1 MSNSFIKK
9 IDKKYNFKIE
19 YKLIHNK
26 ELLKSRLSEIP
37 KSSGCYLFKDI
48 DNNLLYIGKSKKLRS
63 RVSSYFNNFADLTPR
78 LSLMVRQ
85 ITEIEIIITDSEYE
99 ALNLESN
106 LIKTNKP
113 YFNILLKDDK
123 KYPYLCIT
131 WSEKY
136 PRIFIT
142 RRRRNRNNLDRYYGP
157 YVDVGLLRRT
167 LFTIK
172 KIFPLR
178 QRPRPVYKDRTCL
191 NYSIGRCPGVCQEI
205 ISSDDYKKIMK
216 QVSMI
221 FQGRND
227 DLELFLQKKMS
238 QFSDDL
244 DYENAAKIR
253 DQITGLRLLTE
264 SQKISIPD
272 SSINRDIFGIVS
284 EKNVASIQIFQMRSG
299 KLIGRIGYSQKL
311 NNEDENLILQRVLEE
326 HYMNVEGVEIPSEI
340 LMQYNL
346 PKQKTLEDWLTQ
358 LRKNKVKIII
368 PKRNKKHE
376 TVEMVLKNAKLELDR
391 ILNGIQDNESAVEDL
406 TQILELSEQP
416 KRIEGYDIS
425 HIQGSDPVASQV
437 VFIDGIPSKQH
448 YRKYKIKDPNVFIGH
463 SDDFAS
469 IYEVI
474 YRRFRKWSRFKESGG
489 DFSILNDK
497 SNSKLDNELLSDWP
511 DLIMIDGGKGQLNAA
526 IKALKELNLEEEV
539 AICSLAKKNEEIFIP
554 GFTKSLDTDE
564 NQKGVLLL
572 RRLRDEA
579 HRFALSFHRDKRS
592 KRMNR
597 SQLSQISGLGPS
609 RIRELLEH
617 FKSIDAI
624 RIASKEELSKVKGLG
639 KNSVNDIYAVS
650 YTHLTLPT
658 SDLV

>member
-1 MSNSFIKK
+1 MSNSSIEK
-9 IDKKYNFKIE
+9 IYNKYNFKIE
-19 YKLIHNK
+19 YKLINNK
-26 ELLKSRLSEIP
+26 ELLKSRLSQIP

-63 RVSSYFNNFADLTPR
+63 RVSSYFNNYSDLTPR

-85 ITEIEIIITDSEYE
+85 ITEIEIIVTDSEYE

-191 NYSIGRCPGVCQEI
+191 NYSIGRCPGVCQEV
-205 ISSDDYKKIMK
+205 ISSDDYQKIMK

-227 DLELFLQKKMS
+227 DLEIFLQKKMLQYS
-238 QFSDDL
+238 NDL

-253 DQITGLRLLTE
+253 DQISGLKLLTE

-311 NNEDENLILQRVLEE
+311 NNEDENLILQKILEE
-326 HYMNVEGVEIPSEI
+326 HYMNVEAVEIPSEI
-340 LMQYNL
+340 LIQYNL
-346 PKQKTLEDWLTQ
+346 PKQPTIEDWLTE
-358 LRKNKVKIII
+358 LRKKKVKILI

-376 TVEMVLKNAKLELDR
+376 TVEMVLKNAKLELER
-391 ILNGIQDNESAVEDL
+391 ILNGIKDNESSIEDL
-406 TQILELSEQP
+406 AQILELSEQP

-448 YRKYKIKDPNVFIGH
+448 YRKYKIKDPNVFVGH

-469 IYEVI
+469 MYEVI
-474 YRRFRKWSRFKESGG
+474 HRRFKKWSRFKKSGG

-497 SNSKLDNELLSDWP
+497 TNSKLDNELLSDWP

-539 AICSLAKKNEEIFIP
+539 TICSLAKKNEEIFIP
-554 GFTKSLDTDE
+554 GFTKSLDTDK

-572 RRLRDEA
+572 RRVRDEA

-624 RIASKEELSKVKGLG
+624 KIASKEDLSKVKGLG
-639 KNSVNDIYAVS
+639 KNSVNDIYE
-650 YTHLTLPT
+650 YFNEL
-658 SDLV
+658 

>member
-1 MSNSFIKK
+1 MSNSSIKK
-9 IDKKYNFKIE
+9 IDNKYNFKIE
-19 YKLIHNK
+19 YKLINNK
-26 ELLKSRLSEIP
+26 ELLTSRLSEIP

-63 RVSSYFNNFADLTPR
+63 RVSSYFNNYSDLTPR

-85 ITEIEIIITDSEYE
+85 ITEIEIIVTDSEYE

-142 RRRRNRNNLDRYYGP
+142 RRRRNRNNIDRYYGP

-191 NYSIGRCPGVCQEI
+191 NYSIGRCPGVCQEV

-227 DLELFLQKKMS
+227 DLEIFLQKKML
-238 QFSDDL
+238 QFSNDL
-244 DYENAAKIR
+244 DFENAAKIR
-253 DQITGLRLLTE
+253 DQISGLKLLTE

-311 NNEDENLILQRVLEE
+311 NNEDENLILQKILEE
-326 HYMNVEGVEIPSEI
+326 HYMNVEPVEIPSEI
-340 LMQYNL
+340 LIQYNL
-346 PKQKTLEDWLTQ
+346 PKQATIEDWLTE
-358 LRKNKVKIII
+358 LRKKKVKIFI

-391 ILNGIQDNESAVEDL
+391 ILNGIQDNESSIEDL
-406 TQILELSEQP
+406 AQILELSEQP

-437 VFIDGIPSKQH
+437 VFIDGIPSKQD
-448 YRKYKIKDPNVFIGH
+448 YRKYKIKDPNVFVGH

-474 YRRFRKWSRFKESGG
+474 HRRFKKWSRFKKSGG
-489 DFSILNDK
+489 DFSIINDK
-497 SNSKLDNELLSDWP
+497 TNSKLDNELLSDWP

-539 AICSLAKKNEEIFIP
+539 TICSLAKKNEEIFIP

-572 RRLRDEA
+572 RRVRDEA

-624 RIASKEELSKVKGLG
+624 RIASKEDLSKVKGLG
-639 KNSVNDIYAVS
+639 KNSVNDIYE
-650 YTHLTLPT
+650 YFNEL
-658 SDLV
+658 

>member
-1 MSNSFIKK
+1 MSNSSIEK
-9 IDKKYNFKIE
+9 INNKYNFKIE
-19 YKLIHNK
+19 YKLINNK

-63 RVSSYFNNFADLTPR
+63 RVSSYFNNYSDLTPR

-85 ITEIEIIITDSEYE
+85 ITEIEIIVTDSEYE

-191 NYSIGRCPGVCQEI
+191 NYSIGRCPGVCQEV

-227 DLELFLQKKMS
+227 DLEIFLQKKML
-238 QFSDDL
+238 QFSNDL

-253 DQITGLRLLTE
+253 DQISGLKLLTE

-311 NNEDENLILQRVLEE
+311 NNEDENLILQKILEE
-326 HYMNVEGVEIPSEI
+326 HYMNVEPVEIPSEI
-340 LMQYNL
+340 LIQYNL
-346 PKQKTLEDWLTQ
+346 PKQATIEDWLTE
-358 LRKNKVKIII
+358 LRKKKVKILI

-391 ILNGIQDNESAVEDL
+391 ILNGIQDNESSIEDL
-406 TQILELSEQP
+406 AQILELSEQP

-437 VFIDGIPSKQH
+437 VFIDGLPSKQH

-474 YRRFRKWSRFKESGG
+474 QRRFKKWSRFKESGG

-497 SNSKLDNELLSDWP
+497 TNSKLENELLSDWP

-539 AICSLAKKNEEIFIP
+539 TICSLAKKNEEIFIP

-572 RRLRDEA
+572 RRVRDEA

-624 RIASKEELSKVKGLG
+624 RIASKEDLSKVKGLG
-639 KNSVNDIYAVS
+639 KNSVNDIYE
-650 YTHLTLPT
+650 YFNEL
-658 SDLV
+658 

>member
-1 MSNSFIKK
+1 MSNSSIEK
-9 IDKKYNFKIE
+9 INNKYNFKIE
-19 YKLIHNK
+19 YKLINNK

-63 RVSSYFNNFADLTPR
+63 RVSSYFNNYSDLTPR

-85 ITEIEIIITDSEYE
+85 ITEIEIIVTDSEYE

-191 NYSIGRCPGVCQEI
+191 NYSIGRCPGVCQEV

-227 DLELFLQKKMS
+227 DLEIFLQKKML
-238 QFSDDL
+238 QFSNDL

-253 DQITGLRLLTE
+253 DQISGLKLLTE

-311 NNEDENLILQRVLEE
+311 NNEDENLILQKILEE
-326 HYMNVEGVEIPSEI
+326 HYMNVEPVEIPSEI
-340 LMQYNL
+340 LIQYNL
-346 PKQKTLEDWLTQ
+346 PKQATIEDWLTE
-358 LRKNKVKIII
+358 LRKKKVKILI

-391 ILNGIQDNESAVEDL
+391 ILNGIQDNESSIEDL
-406 TQILELSEQP
+406 AQILELSEQP

-437 VFIDGIPSKQH
+437 VFIDGIPSKQD
-448 YRKYKIKDPNVFIGH
+448 YRKYKIKDPKVFVGH

-474 YRRFRKWSRFKESGG
+474 HRRFKKWSRFKKSGG

-497 SNSKLDNELLSDWP
+497 TNSKLDNELLSDWP

-539 AICSLAKKNEEIFIP
+539 TICSLAKKNEEIFIP

-572 RRLRDEA
+572 RRVRDEA

-624 RIASKEELSKVKGLG
+624 RIASKEDLSKVKGLG
-639 KNSVNDIYAVS
+639 KNSVNDIYE
-650 YTHLTLPT
+650 YFNEL
-658 SDLV
+658 

>member
-1 MSNSFIKK
+1 MSNSSIEK
-9 IDKKYNFKIE
+9 INNKYNFKIE
-19 YKLIHNK
+19 YKLINNK

-63 RVSSYFNNFADLTPR
+63 RVSSYFNNYSDLTPR

-85 ITEIEIIITDSEYE
+85 ITEIEIIVTDSEYE

-191 NYSIGRCPGVCQEI
+191 NYSIGRCPGVCQEV

-227 DLELFLQKKMS
+227 DLEIFLQKKMLQLS
-238 QFSDDL
+238 NDL

-253 DQITGLRLLTE
+253 DQISGLKLLTE

-311 NNEDENLILQRVLEE
+311 NNEDENLILQKILEE
-326 HYMNVEGVEIPSEI
+326 HYMNVEPVEIPSEI
-340 LMQYNL
+340 LIQYNL
-346 PKQKTLEDWLTQ
+346 PKQATIEDWLTE
-358 LRKNKVKIII
+358 LRKKKVKILI

-391 ILNGIQDNESAVEDL
+391 ILNGIQDNESSIEDL
-406 TQILELSEQP
+406 AQILELSEQP

-437 VFIDGIPSKQH
+437 VFIDGIPSKQD
-448 YRKYKIKDPNVFIGH
+448 YRKYKIKDPNVFVGH

-474 YRRFRKWSRFKESGG
+474 HRRFKKWSRFKKSGG

-497 SNSKLDNELLSDWP
+497 TNSKLDNELLSDWP

-539 AICSLAKKNEEIFIP
+539 TICSLAKKNEEIFIP

-572 RRLRDEA
+572 RRVRDEA

-624 RIASKEELSKVKGLG
+624 RIASKEDLSKVKGLG
-639 KNSVNDIYAVS
+639 KNSVNDIYK
-650 YTHLTLPT
+650 YFNEL
-658 SDLV
+658 

>member
-1 MSNSFIKK
+1 MSNSSIEK
-9 IDKKYNFKIE
+9 IDNKYNFKIE
-19 YKLIHNK
+19 YKLINNK

-37 KSSGCYLFKDI
+37 NSSGCYLFKDI
-48 DNNLLYIGKSKKLRS
+48 DSNLLYIGKSKKLRS
-63 RVSSYFNNFADLTPR
+63 RVSSYFNNYSDLTPR

-85 ITEIEIIITDSEYE
+85 ITEIEIIVTDSEYE

-191 NYSIGRCPGVCQEI
+191 NYSIGRCPGVCQEV

-227 DLELFLQKKMS
+227 DLEIFLQKKML
-238 QFSDDL
+238 QFSNDL

-253 DQITGLRLLTE
+253 DQISGLKLLTE

-272 SSINRDIFGIVS
+272 SSVNRDIFGIVS

-311 NNEDENLILQRVLEE
+311 NNEDENLILQKILEE
-326 HYMNVEGVEIPSEI
+326 HYMNVEAVEIPSEI
-340 LMQYNL
+340 LIQYNL
-346 PKQKTLEDWLTQ
+346 PKQATIEDWLTD
-358 LRKNKVKIII
+358 LRKKKVKILI

-391 ILNGIQDNESAVEDL
+391 IINGIQDNESSIEDL
-406 TQILELSEQP
+406 AQILELSEQP

-448 YRKYKIKDPNVFIGH
+448 YRKYKIKDPNVVLGH

-474 YRRFRKWSRFKESGG
+474 HRRFKKWSRFKENGG
-489 DFSILNDK
+489 DFSIVNDK
-497 SNSKLDNELLSDWP
+497 TNSKLDNELLSDWP

-539 AICSLAKKNEEIFIP
+539 TICSLAKKHEEIFIP

-572 RRLRDEA
+572 RRVRDEA

-624 RIASKEELSKVKGLG
+624 RIASKEDLSKVKGLG
-639 KNSVNDIYAVS
+639 KNSVNDIYE
-650 YTHLTLPT
+650 YFNEL
-658 SDLV
+658 

>member
-1 MSNSFIKK
+1 MSNSSIEK
-9 IDKKYNFKIE
+9 INNKYNFKIE
-19 YKLIHNK
+19 YKLINNK

-63 RVSSYFNNFADLTPR
+63 RVSSYFNNYSDLTPR

-85 ITEIEIIITDSEYE
+85 ITEIEIIVTDSEYE

-191 NYSIGRCPGVCQEI
+191 NYSIGRCPGVCQEV

-227 DLELFLQKKMS
+227 DLEIFLQKKML
-238 QFSDDL
+238 QFSNDL

-253 DQITGLRLLTE
+253 DQISGLKLLTE

-311 NNEDENLILQRVLEE
+311 NNEDENLILQKILEE
-326 HYMNVEGVEIPSEI
+326 HYMNVEPVEIPSEI
-340 LMQYNL
+340 LIQYNL
-346 PKQKTLEDWLTQ
+346 PKQATIEDWLTE
-358 LRKNKVKIII
+358 LRKKKVKILI

-391 ILNGIQDNESAVEDL
+391 ILNGIQDNESSIEDL
-406 TQILELSEQP
+406 AQILELSEQP

-448 YRKYKIKDPNVFIGH
+448 YRKYKIKDPNVFVGH

-474 YRRFRKWSRFKESGG
+474 HRRFKKWSRFKKSGG

-497 SNSKLDNELLSDWP
+497 TNSKLDNELLSDWP

-539 AICSLAKKNEEIFIP
+539 TICSLAKKNEEIFIP

-572 RRLRDEA
+572 RRVRDEA

-609 RIRELLEH
+609 RIRELLKH

-624 RIASKEELSKVKGLG
+624 RIASKEDLSKVKGLG
-639 KNSVNDIYAVS
+639 KNSVNDIYE
-650 YTHLTLPT
+650 YFNEL
-658 SDLV
+658 

>member
-1 MSNSFIKK
+1 MSNSSIEK
-9 IDKKYNFKIE
+9 INNKYNFKIE
-19 YKLIHNK
+19 YKLINNK

-63 RVSSYFNNFADLTPR
+63 RVSSYFNNYSDLTPR

-85 ITEIEIIITDSEYE
+85 ITEIEIIVTDSEYE

-191 NYSIGRCPGVCQEI
+191 NYSIGRCPGVCQEV

-227 DLELFLQKKMS
+227 DLEIFLQKKML
-238 QFSDDL
+238 QFSNDL

-253 DQITGLRLLTE
+253 DQISGLKLLTE

-311 NNEDENLILQRVLEE
+311 NNEDENLILQKILEE
-326 HYMNVEGVEIPSEI
+326 HYMNVEPVEIPSEI
-340 LMQYNL
+340 LIQYNL
-346 PKQKTLEDWLTQ
+346 PKQATIEDWLTE
-358 LRKNKVKIII
+358 LRKKKVKILI

-391 ILNGIQDNESAVEDL
+391 ILNGIQDNESSIEDL
-406 TQILELSEQP
+406 AQILELSEQP

-448 YRKYKIKDPNVFIGH
+448 YRKYKIKDPNVFVGH

-474 YRRFRKWSRFKESGG
+474 HRRFKKWSRFKKSGG

-497 SNSKLDNELLSDWP
+497 TNSKLDNELLSDWP

-539 AICSLAKKNEEIFIP
+539 TICSLAKKNEEIFIP

-572 RRLRDEA
+572 RRVRDEA

-592 KRMNR
+592 MRMNR

-624 RIASKEELSKVKGLG
+624 RIASKEDLSKVKGLG
-639 KNSVNDIYAVS
+639 KNSVNDIYE
-650 YTHLTLPT
+650 YFNEL
-658 SDLV
+658 

>member
-1 MSNSFIKK
+1 MSNSSIEK
-9 IDKKYNFKIE
+9 IDNKYNFKIE
-19 YKLIHNK
+19 YKLINNK

-63 RVSSYFNNFADLTPR
+63 RVSSYFNNYSDLTPR

-85 ITEIEIIITDSEYE
+85 ITEIEIIVTDSEYE

-191 NYSIGRCPGVCQEI
+191 NYSIGRCPGVCQEV

-227 DLELFLQKKMS
+227 DLEIFLQKKML
-238 QFSDDL
+238 QFSNDL

-253 DQITGLRLLTE
+253 DQISGLKLLTE

-311 NNEDENLILQRVLEE
+311 NNEDENLILQKILEE
-326 HYMNVEGVEIPSEI
+326 HYMNVEPVEIPSEI
-340 LMQYNL
+340 LIQYNL
-346 PKQKTLEDWLTQ
+346 PKQATIEDWLTE
-358 LRKNKVKIII
+358 LRKKKVKILI

-391 ILNGIQDNESAVEDL
+391 ILNGIQDNESSIEDL
-406 TQILELSEQP
+406 AQILELSEQP

-437 VFIDGIPSKQH
+437 VFIDGVPSKQH

-474 YRRFRKWSRFKESGG
+474 HRRFKKWSRFKKSGG

-497 SNSKLDNELLSDWP
+497 TNSKLDNELLSDWP

-539 AICSLAKKNEEIFIP
+539 TICSLAKKNEEIFIP

-572 RRLRDEA
+572 RRVRDEA

-624 RIASKEELSKVKGLG
+624 RIASKEDLSKVKGLG
-639 KNSVNDIYAVS
+639 KNSVNDIYE
-650 YTHLTLPT
+650 YFNEL
-658 SDLV
+658 

>member
-1 MSNSFIKK
+1 MNNSSIEK
-9 IDKKYNFKIE
+9 INNKYNFKIE
-19 YKLIHNK
+19 YKLINNK

-63 RVSSYFNNFADLTPR
+63 RVSSYFNNYSDLTPR

-85 ITEIEIIITDSEYE
+85 ITEIEIIVTDSEYE

-191 NYSIGRCPGVCQEI
+191 NYSIGRCPGVCQGV

-227 DLELFLQKKMS
+227 DLEIFLQKKML
-238 QFSDDL
+238 QFSNDL

-253 DQITGLRLLTE
+253 DQISGLKLLTE

-311 NNEDENLILQRVLEE
+311 NNEDENHILQKILEE
-326 HYMNVEGVEIPSEI
+326 HYMNVEPVEIPSEI
-340 LMQYNL
+340 LIQYNL
-346 PKQKTLEDWLTQ
+346 PKQATIEDWLTD
-358 LRKNKVKIII
+358 LRKKKVKILI

-391 ILNGIQDNESAVEDL
+391 ILNGIQDNESSIEDL
-406 TQILELSEQP
+406 AQILELSEQP

-437 VFIDGIPSKQH
+437 VFIDGIPSKQD
-448 YRKYKIKDPNVFIGH
+448 YRKYKIRDPNVFAGH

-474 YRRFRKWSRFKESGG
+474 HRRFKKWSRFKKSVG

-497 SNSKLDNELLSDWP
+497 TNSKLDNELLSDWP

-539 AICSLAKKNEEIFIP
+539 TICSLAKKNEEIFIP
-554 GFTKSLDTDE
+554 GFTKSLETDE

-572 RRLRDEA
+572 RRVRDEA

-624 RIASKEELSKVKGLG
+624 RIASKEDLSKVKGLG
-639 KNSVNDIYAVS
+639 KNSVNDIYE
-650 YTHLTLPT
+650 YFNEL
-658 SDLV
+658 

>member
-1 MSNSFIKK
+1 MSNSSIEK
-9 IDKKYNFKIE
+9 IDNKYNFKIE
-19 YKLIHNK
+19 YKLINNK

-63 RVSSYFNNFADLTPR
+63 RVSSYFNNYSDLTPR

-85 ITEIEIIITDSEYE
+85 ITEIEIIVTDSEYE

-191 NYSIGRCPGVCQEI
+191 NYSIGRCPGVCQEV

-227 DLELFLQKKMS
+227 DLEIFLQKKML
-238 QFSDDL
+238 QFSNDL

-253 DQITGLRLLTE
+253 DQISGLKLLTE

-311 NNEDENLILQRVLEE
+311 NNEDENLILQKILEE
-326 HYMNVEGVEIPSEI
+326 HYMNVEPVEIPSEI
-340 LMQYNL
+340 LIQYNL
-346 PKQKTLEDWLTQ
+346 PKQATIEDWLTE
-358 LRKNKVKIII
+358 LRKKKVKILI

-391 ILNGIQDNESAVEDL
+391 ILNGIQDNESSIEDL
-406 TQILELSEQP
+406 AQILELSEQP

-474 YRRFRKWSRFKESGG
+474 HRRFKKWSRFKKSGG

-497 SNSKLDNELLSDWP
+497 TNSKLDNELLSDWP

-539 AICSLAKKNEEIFIP
+539 TICSLAKKNEEIFIP
-554 GFTKSLDTDE
+554 GFTKSLNTDE

-572 RRLRDEA
+572 RRVRDEA
-579 HRFALSFHRDKRS
+579 HRFAISFHRDKRS

-624 RIASKEELSKVKGLG
+624 RIASKEDLSKVKGLG
-639 KNSVNDIYAVS
+639 KNSVNDIYK
-650 YTHLTLPT
+650 YFNEL
-658 SDLV
+658 

>member
-1 MSNSFIKK
+1 MSNSSIEK
-9 IDKKYNFKIE
+9 INNKYNFKIE
-19 YKLIHNK
+19 YKLINNK

-63 RVSSYFNNFADLTPR
+63 RVSSYFNNYSDLTPR

-85 ITEIEIIITDSEYE
+85 ITEIEIIVTDSEYE

-191 NYSIGRCPGVCQEI
+191 NYSIGRCPGVCQEV

-227 DLELFLQKKMS
+227 DLEIFLQKKML
-238 QFSDDL
+238 QFSNDL

-253 DQITGLRLLTE
+253 DQISGLKLLTE

-311 NNEDENLILQRVLEE
+311 NNEDENLILQKILEE
-326 HYMNVEGVEIPSEI
+326 HYMNVEPVEIPSEI
-340 LMQYNL
+340 LIQYNL
-346 PKQKTLEDWLTQ
+346 PKQATIEDWLTE
-358 LRKNKVKIII
+358 LRKKKVKILI

-391 ILNGIQDNESAVEDL
+391 ILNGIQDNESSIEDL
-406 TQILELSEQP
+406 AQILELSEQP

-474 YRRFRKWSRFKESGG
+474 HRRFKKWSRFKENGG

-497 SNSKLDNELLSDWP
+497 TNSKLDNELLSDWP

-539 AICSLAKKNEEIFIP
+539 TICSLAKKNEEIFIP

-572 RRLRDEA
+572 RRVRDEA

-624 RIASKEELSKVKGLG
+624 RIASKEDLSKVKGLG
-639 KNSVNDIYAVS
+639 KNSVNDIYE
-650 YTHLTLPT
+650 YFNEL
-658 SDLV
+658 

>member
-1 MSNSFIKK
+1 MSNSSAET
-9 IDKKYNFKIE
+9 IDNKYNFKIE
-19 YKLIHNK
+19 YKLINNK

-63 RVSSYFNNFADLTPR
+63 RVSSYFNNYSDLTPR

-85 ITEIEIIITDSEYE
+85 ITEIEIIVTDSEYE

-191 NYSIGRCPGVCQEI
+191 NYSIGRCPGVCQEV

-227 DLELFLQKKMS
+227 DLEIFLQKKML
-238 QFSDDL
+238 QFSNDL

-253 DQITGLRLLTE
+253 DQISGLKLLTE

-311 NNEDENLILQRVLEE
+311 NNEDENLILQKILEE
-326 HYMNVEGVEIPSEI
+326 HYMNVEAVEIPSEI
-340 LMQYNL
+340 LIQYNL
-346 PKQKTLEDWLTQ
+346 PKQATIEDWLTE
-358 LRKNKVKIII
+358 LRKKKVKILI

-391 ILNGIQDNESAVEDL
+391 ILNGIQDNESSIEDL
-406 TQILELSEQP
+406 AQILELSEQP

-437 VFIDGIPSKQH
+437 VFIDGIPSKQD
-448 YRKYKIKDPNVFIGH
+448 YRKYKIKDPNVFVGH

-474 YRRFRKWSRFKESGG
+474 HRRFKKWSIFKKSGG

-497 SNSKLDNELLSDWP
+497 TNSKLDNELLSDWP

-539 AICSLAKKNEEIFIP
+539 TICSLAKKNEEIFIP

-572 RRLRDEA
+572 RRVRDEA

-624 RIASKEELSKVKGLG
+624 RIASKEDLSKVKGLG
-639 KNSVNDIYAVS
+639 KNSVNDIYE
-650 YTHLTLPT
+650 YFHEL
-658 SDLV
+658 

>member
-1 MSNSFIKK
+1 MSNSSIEK
-9 IDKKYNFKIE
+9 INNKYNFKIE
-19 YKLIHNK
+19 YKLINNK

-63 RVSSYFNNFADLTPR
+63 RVSSYFNNYSDLTPR

-85 ITEIEIIITDSEYE
+85 ITEIEIIVTDSEYE

-191 NYSIGRCPGVCQEI
+191 NYSIGRCPGVCQEV

-227 DLELFLQKKMS
+227 DLEIFLQKKML
-238 QFSDDL
+238 QFSNDL

-253 DQITGLRLLTE
+253 DQISGLKLLTE

-311 NNEDENLILQRVLEE
+311 NNEDENLILQKILEE
-326 HYMNVEGVEIPSEI
+326 HYMNVEPVEIPSEI
-340 LMQYNL
+340 LIQYNL
-346 PKQKTLEDWLTQ
+346 PKQATIEDWLTE
-358 LRKNKVKIII
+358 LRKKKVKILI

-391 ILNGIQDNESAVEDL
+391 IINGIQDNESSIEDL
-406 TQILELSEQP
+406 AQILELSEQP

-448 YRKYKIKDPNVFIGH
+448 YRKYKIKDPNVFVGH

-474 YRRFRKWSRFKESGG
+474 HRRFKKWSRFKKSGG

-497 SNSKLDNELLSDWP
+497 TNSKLDNELLSDWP

-539 AICSLAKKNEEIFIP
+539 TICSLAKKNEEIFIP

-572 RRLRDEA
+572 RRVRDEA

-624 RIASKEELSKVKGLG
+624 RIASKEDLSKVKGLG
-639 KNSVNDIYAVS
+639 KNSVNDIYE
-650 YTHLTLPT
+650 YFHEL
-658 SDLV
+658 

>member
-1 MSNSFIKK
+1 MSNSSIEK
-9 IDKKYNFKIE
+9 INNKYNFKIE
-19 YKLIHNK
+19 YKLINNK

-63 RVSSYFNNFADLTPR
+63 RVSSYFNNYSDLTPR

-85 ITEIEIIITDSEYE
+85 ITEIEIIVTDSEYE

-191 NYSIGRCPGVCQEI
+191 NYSIGRCPGVCQEV

-227 DLELFLQKKMS
+227 DLEIFLQKKML
-238 QFSDDL
+238 QFSNDL

-253 DQITGLRLLTE
+253 DQISGLKLLTE

-311 NNEDENLILQRVLEE
+311 NNEDENLILQKILEE
-326 HYMNVEGVEIPSEI
+326 HYMNVEPVEIPSEI
-340 LMQYNL
+340 LIQYNL
-346 PKQKTLEDWLTQ
+346 PKQATIEDWLTE
-358 LRKNKVKIII
+358 LRKKKVKILI

-391 ILNGIQDNESAVEDL
+391 ILNGIQDNESSIEDL
-406 TQILELSEQP
+406 AQILELSEQP

-437 VFIDGIPSKQH
+437 VFIDGIPSKQD

-474 YRRFRKWSRFKESGG
+474 HRRFKKWSRFKKNGG

-497 SNSKLDNELLSDWP
+497 TNSKLDNELLSDWP

-539 AICSLAKKNEEIFIP
+539 TICSLAKKNEEIFIP

-572 RRLRDEA
+572 RRVRDEA

-624 RIASKEELSKVKGLG
+624 RIASKEDLSKVKGLG
-639 KNSVNDIYAVS
+639 KNSVNDIYE
-650 YTHLTLPT
+650 YFNEL
-658 SDLV
+658 

>member
-1 MSNSFIKK
+1 MSNSSIEK
-9 IDKKYNFKIE
+9 INNKYNFKIE
-19 YKLIHNK
+19 YKLINNK

-63 RVSSYFNNFADLTPR
+63 RVSSYFNNYSDLTPR

-191 NYSIGRCPGVCQEI
+191 NYSIGRCPGVCQEV

-227 DLELFLQKKMS
+227 DLEIFLQKKML
-238 QFSDDL
+238 QFSNDL

-253 DQITGLRLLTE
+253 DQILGLKLLTE

-299 KLIGRIGYSQKL
+299 KRIGRIGYSQKL
-311 NNEDENLILQRVLEE
+311 NNEDENLILQKILEE
-326 HYMNVEGVEIPSEI
+326 HYMNVEHVEIPSEI
-340 LMQYNL
+340 LIQYNL
-346 PKQKTLEDWLTQ
+346 PKQATIEDWLTE
-358 LRKNKVKIII
+358 LRKKKVKILI
-368 PKRNKKHE
+368 PKRNKEHE
-376 TVEMVLKNAKLELDR
+376 TVEMVLKNARLELDR
-391 ILNGIQDNESAVEDL
+391 ILNGIQDNESSIEDL
-406 TQILELSEQP
+406 AQILELSEQP
-416 KRIEGYDIS
+416 KRIAGYDIS
-425 HIQGSDPVASQV
+425 HIPGSDPVGSQV

-474 YRRFRKWSRFKESGG
+474 HRRFKKWSRFKKSGG

-497 SNSKLDNELLSDWP
+497 TNSKLDNELLSDWP
-511 DLIMIDGGKGQLNAA
+511 NLIMIDGGKGQLNAA

-539 AICSLAKKNEEIFIP
+539 TICSLAKKNEEIFIP
-554 GFTKSLDTDE
+554 GFTNSLDTDE

-572 RRLRDEA
+572 RRVRDEA

-624 RIASKEELSKVKGLG
+624 RIASKEDLSKVKGLG
-639 KNSVNDIYAVS
+639 KNSVNDIYE
-650 YTHLTLPT
+650 YFNEL
-658 SDLV
+658 

>member
-1 MSNSFIKK
+1 MSNSSIET
-9 IDKKYNFKIE
+9 IDNKYNFKIE
-19 YKLIHNK
+19 YKLINNK

-85 ITEIEIIITDSEYE
+85 ITEIEIIVTDSEYE

-106 LIKTNKP
+106 LIKSNKP

-191 NYSIGRCPGVCQEI
+191 NYSIGRCPGVCQEV

-227 DLELFLQKKMS
+227 DLEIFLQKKMQ
-238 QFSDDL
+238 QFSNDL

-253 DQITGLRLLTE
+253 DQISGLKLLTE

-284 EKNVASIQIFQMRSG
+284 DKNVASIQIFQMRSG

-311 NNEDENLILQRVLEE
+311 NNEDENLILQKILEE
-326 HYMNVEGVEIPSEI
+326 HYMNVEPVEIPSEI
-340 LMQYNL
+340 LIQYNL
-346 PKQKTLEDWLTQ
+346 PKQETIVDWLTE
-358 LRKNKVKIII
+358 LRKKKVKILI
-368 PKRNKKHE
+368 PKRNKKQE

-391 ILNGIQDNESAVEDL
+391 ILNGIQDNELSIEDL
-406 TQILELSEQP
+406 AQILELSEQP

-437 VFIDGIPSKQH
+437 VFIDGVPSKQH
-448 YRKYKIKDPNVFIGH
+448 YRKYKIKDPIVFIGH

-474 YRRFRKWSRFKESGG
+474 QRRFKKWSRFKESGG

-497 SNSKLDNELLSDWP
+497 TNSKLDNELLSDWP

-539 AICSLAKKNEEIFIP
+539 TICSLAKKNEEIFIP

-572 RRLRDEA
+572 RRVRDEA

-609 RIRELLEH
+609 RIKELLEH

-624 RIASKEELSKVKGLG
+624 RIASKEDLSKVKGLG
-639 KNSVNDIYAVS
+639 KNSVNDIYE
-650 YTHLTLPT
+650 YFNEL
-658 SDLV
+658 

>member
-1 MSNSFIKK
+1 MSNSSIEK
-9 IDKKYNFKIE
+9 INNKYNFKIE
-19 YKLIHNK
+19 YKLINNK

-63 RVSSYFNNFADLTPR
+63 RVSSYFNNYSDLTPR

-85 ITEIEIIITDSEYE
+85 ITEIEIIVTDSEYE

-191 NYSIGRCPGVCQEI
+191 NYSIGRCPGVCQEV

-227 DLELFLQKKMS
+227 DLEIFLQKKML
-238 QFSDDL
+238 QFSNDL

-253 DQITGLRLLTE
+253 DQISGLKLLTE

-311 NNEDENLILQRVLEE
+311 NNEDENLILQKILEE
-326 HYMNVEGVEIPSEI
+326 HYMNVEAVEIPSEI
-340 LMQYNL
+340 LIQYNL
-346 PKQKTLEDWLTQ
+346 PKQATIEDWLTE
-358 LRKNKVKIII
+358 LRKKKVKILI

-391 ILNGIQDNESAVEDL
+391 ILNGIQDNESSIEDL
-406 TQILELSEQP
+406 AQILELSEQP

-474 YRRFRKWSRFKESGG
+474 LRRFKKWSRFKESGG

-497 SNSKLDNELLSDWP
+497 TNSKLDNELLSDWP

-539 AICSLAKKNEEIFIP
+539 TICSLAKKNEEIFIP

-572 RRLRDEA
+572 RRVRDEA

-624 RIASKEELSKVKGLG
+624 RIASKEDLSKVKGLG
-639 KNSVNDIYAVS
+639 KNSVNDIYE
-650 YTHLTLPT
+650 YFNEL
-658 SDLV
+658 

>member
-1 MSNSFIKK
+1 MSNSSIEK
-9 IDKKYNFKIE
+9 INNKYNFKIE
-19 YKLIHNK
+19 YKLINNK

-63 RVSSYFNNFADLTPR
+63 RVSSYFNNYSDLTPR

-85 ITEIEIIITDSEYE
+85 ITEIEIIVTDSEYE

-191 NYSIGRCPGVCQEI
+191 NYSIGRCPGVCQEV

-227 DLELFLQKKMS
+227 DLEIFLQKKML
-238 QFSDDL
+238 QFSNDL

-253 DQITGLRLLTE
+253 DQISGLKLLTE

-311 NNEDENLILQRVLEE
+311 NNEDENLILQKILEE
-326 HYMNVEGVEIPSEI
+326 HYMNVEAVEIPSEI
-340 LMQYNL
+340 LIQYNL
-346 PKQKTLEDWLTQ
+346 PKQATIEDWLTE
-358 LRKNKVKIII
+358 LRKKKVKILI

-391 ILNGIQDNESAVEDL
+391 ILNGIQDNESSIEDL
-406 TQILELSEQP
+406 AQILELSEQP

-474 YRRFRKWSRFKESGG
+474 HRRFKKWSRFKKSGG

-497 SNSKLDNELLSDWP
+497 TNSKLDNELLSDWP

-539 AICSLAKKNEEIFIP
+539 TICSLAKKNEEIFIP

-572 RRLRDEA
+572 RRVRDEA

-624 RIASKEELSKVKGLG
+624 RIASKEDLSKVKGLG
-639 KNSVNDIYAVS
+639 KNSVNDIYE
-650 YTHLTLPT
+650 YFHEL
-658 SDLV
+658 

>member
-1 MSNSFIKK
+1 MSNSSIEKL
-9 IDKKYNFKIE
+9 DNKYNFKIE
-19 YKLIHNK
+19 YKLINNK

-63 RVSSYFNNFADLTPR
+63 RVSSYFNNYSDLTPR

-85 ITEIEIIITDSEYE
+85 ITEIEIIVTDSEYE

-191 NYSIGRCPGVCQEI
+191 NYSIGRCPGVCQEV

-227 DLELFLQKKMS
+227 DLEIFLQKKML
-238 QFSDDL
+238 QFSNDL

-253 DQITGLRLLTE
+253 DQISGLKLLTE

-311 NNEDENLILQRVLEE
+311 NNEDENLILQKILEE
-326 HYMNVEGVEIPSEI
+326 HYMNVEAVEIPSEI
-340 LMQYNL
+340 LIQYNL
-346 PKQKTLEDWLTQ
+346 PKQATIEDWLTE
-358 LRKNKVKIII
+358 LRKKKVKILI

-391 ILNGIQDNESAVEDL
+391 ILNGIQDNESSIEDL
-406 TQILELSEQP
+406 AQILELSEQP

-448 YRKYKIKDPNVFIGH
+448 YRKYKIKDPNVFVGH

-474 YRRFRKWSRFKESGG
+474 HRRFKKWSRFKKSGG

-497 SNSKLDNELLSDWP
+497 TNSKLDNELLSDWP

-539 AICSLAKKNEEIFIP
+539 TICSLAKKNEEIFIP

-572 RRLRDEA
+572 RRVRDEA

-624 RIASKEELSKVKGLG
+624 RIASKEDLSKVKGLG
-639 KNSVNDIYAVS
+639 KNSVNDIYE
-650 YTHLTLPT
+650 YFNEL
-658 SDLV
+658 

>member
-1 MSNSFIKK
+1 MSNSSIEK
-9 IDKKYNFKIE
+9 INNKYNFKIE
-19 YKLIHNK
+19 YKLINNK

-63 RVSSYFNNFADLTPR
+63 RVSSYFNNYSDLTPR

-85 ITEIEIIITDSEYE
+85 ITEIEIIVTDSEYE

-191 NYSIGRCPGVCQEI
+191 NYSIGRCPGVCQEV

-227 DLELFLQKKMS
+227 DLEIFLQKKML
-238 QFSDDL
+238 QFSNDL

-253 DQITGLRLLTE
+253 DQISGLKLLTE

-311 NNEDENLILQRVLEE
+311 NNEDENLILQKILEE
-326 HYMNVEGVEIPSEI
+326 HYMNVEAVEIPSEI
-340 LMQYNL
+340 LIQYNL
-346 PKQKTLEDWLTQ
+346 PKQATIEDWLTE
-358 LRKNKVKIII
+358 LRKKKVKILI

-391 ILNGIQDNESAVEDL
+391 ILNGIQDNESSIEDL
-406 TQILELSEQP
+406 AQILELSEQP

-437 VFIDGIPSKQH
+437 VFIDGVPSKQH
-448 YRKYKIKDPNVFIGH
+448 YRKYKIKDPNVFVGH

-474 YRRFRKWSRFKESGG
+474 HRRFKKWSRFKKSGG

-497 SNSKLDNELLSDWP
+497 TNSKLDNELLSDWP

-539 AICSLAKKNEEIFIP
+539 TICSLAKKNEEIFIP

-572 RRLRDEA
+572 RRVRDEA

-624 RIASKEELSKVKGLG
+624 RIASKEDLSKVKGLG
-639 KNSVNDIYAVS
+639 KNSVNDIYE
-650 YTHLTLPT
+650 YFNEL
-658 SDLV
+658 

>member
-1 MSNSFIKK
+1 MSNSSIEK
-9 IDKKYNFKIE
+9 INNKYNFKIE
-19 YKLIHNK
+19 YKLINNK

-63 RVSSYFNNFADLTPR
+63 RVSSYFNNYSDLTPR

-85 ITEIEIIITDSEYE
+85 ITEIEIIVTDSEYE

-191 NYSIGRCPGVCQEI
+191 NYSIGRCPGVCQEV

-227 DLELFLQKKMS
+227 DLEIFLQKKML
-238 QFSDDL
+238 QFSNDL

-253 DQITGLRLLTE
+253 DQISGLKLLTE

-311 NNEDENLILQRVLEE
+311 NNEDESLILQMVLEE
-326 HYMNVEGVEIPSEI
+326 HYMNVESVEIPSEI
-340 LMQYNL
+340 LIQYNL
-346 PKQKTLEDWLTQ
+346 PKQATIEDWLTE
-358 LRKNKVKIII
+358 LRKKKVKILI

-391 ILNGIQDNESAVEDL
+391 ILNGIQDNESSIEDL
-406 TQILELSEQP
+406 AQILELSEQP

-474 YRRFRKWSRFKESGG
+474 HRRFKKWSRFKKSGG

-497 SNSKLDNELLSDWP
+497 TNSKLDNELLSDWP

-539 AICSLAKKNEEIFIP
+539 TICSLAKKNEEIFIP

-572 RRLRDEA
+572 RRVRDEA

-609 RIRELLEH
+609 RIENCL
-617 FKSIDAI
+617 SI
-624 RIASKEELSKVKGLG
+624 L
-639 KNSVNDIYAVS
+639 NQ
-650 YTHLTLPT
+650 
-658 SDLV
+658 

>member
-1 MSNSFIKK
+1 MSDSSIVT
-9 IDKKYNFKIE
+9 IDKKFNFKIE
-19 YKLIHNK
+19 YKLINNK

-63 RVSSYFNNFADLTPR
+63 RVSSYFNNFSDLTPR

-85 ITEIEIIITDSEYE
+85 ITEIEIIVTDSEYE

-191 NYSIGRCPGVCQEI
+191 NYSIGRCPGVCQEV

-227 DLELFLQKKMS
+227 DLEIFLQKKML
-238 QFSDDL
+238 QFSNDL

-253 DQITGLRLLTE
+253 DQISGLKLLTE

-311 NNEDENLILQRVLEE
+311 NNEDENLILQKILEE
-326 HYMNVEGVEIPSEI
+326 HYMNVEAVEIPSEI
-340 LMQYNL
+340 LIQYNL
-346 PKQKTLEDWLTQ
+346 PKQATIEDWLTE
-358 LRKNKVKIII
+358 LRKKKVKILI

-391 ILNGIQDNESAVEDL
+391 IINGIQDNESSIEDL
-406 TQILELSEQP
+406 AQILELSEQP

-474 YRRFRKWSRFKESGG
+474 HRRFKKWSRFKKSGG

-497 SNSKLDNELLSDWP
+497 TNSKLDNELLSDWP

-539 AICSLAKKNEEIFIP
+539 TICSLAKKNEEIFIP

-572 RRLRDEA
+572 RRVRDEA

-624 RIASKEELSKVKGLG
+624 RIASKEDLSKVKGLG
-639 KNSVNDIYAVS
+639 KNSVNDIYE
-650 YTHLTLPT
+650 YFNEL
-658 SDLV
+658 

>member
-1 MSNSFIKK
+1 MSNSSIEK
-9 IDKKYNFKIE
+9 INNKYNFKIE
-19 YKLIHNK
+19 YKLINNK

-63 RVSSYFNNFADLTPR
+63 RVSSYFNNYSDLTPR

-85 ITEIEIIITDSEYE
+85 ITEIEIIVTDSEYE

-191 NYSIGRCPGVCQEI
+191 NYSIGRCPGVCQEV

-227 DLELFLQKKMS
+227 DLEIFLQKKMM
-238 QFSDDL
+238 QFSNDL

-253 DQITGLRLLTE
+253 DQISGLQLLTE

-311 NNEDENLILQRVLEE
+311 NNEDENLILQKILEE
-326 HYMNVEGVEIPSEI
+326 HYMNVEPVEIPSEI
-340 LMQYNL
+340 LIQYNL
-346 PKQKTLEDWLTQ
+346 PKQATIEDWLTE
-358 LRKNKVKIII
+358 LRKKKVKILI

-391 ILNGIQDNESAVEDL
+391 ILNGIQDNESSIEDL
-406 TQILELSEQP
+406 AQILELSEQP

-448 YRKYKIKDPNVFIGH
+448 YRKYKIKDPNIFTGH

-474 YRRFRKWSRFKESGG
+474 HRRFKKWSRFKKSGG

-497 SNSKLDNELLSDWP
+497 TNSKLDNELLSDWP

-526 IKALKELNLEEEV
+526 IKALKELNLEEDV
-539 AICSLAKKNEEIFIP
+539 TICSLAKKNEEIFIP

-572 RRLRDEA
+572 RRVRDEA

-624 RIASKEELSKVKGLG
+624 RIASKEDLSKVKGLG
-639 KNSVNDIYAVS
+639 KNSVNEIFEYFNE
-650 YTHLTLPT
+650 L
-658 SDLV
+658 

>member
-1 MSNSFIKK
+1 MSNSSIEK
-9 IDKKYNFKIE
+9 INNKYNFKIE
-19 YKLIHNK
+19 YKLINNK

-63 RVSSYFNNFADLTPR
+63 RVSSYFNNYSDLTPR

-85 ITEIEIIITDSEYE
+85 ITEIEIIVTDSEYE

-191 NYSIGRCPGVCQEI
+191 NYSIGRCPGVCQEVM
-205 ISSDDYKKIMK
+205 SSDDYKKIMK

-227 DLELFLQKKMS
+227 DLEIFLQKKML
-238 QFSDDL
+238 QFSNDL

-253 DQITGLRLLTE
+253 DQISGLKLLTE

-311 NNEDENLILQRVLEE
+311 NNEDENLILQKILEE
-326 HYMNVEGVEIPSEI
+326 HYMNVEPVEIPSEI
-340 LMQYNL
+340 LIQYNL
-346 PKQKTLEDWLTQ
+346 PKQATIEDWLTE
-358 LRKNKVKIII
+358 LRKKKVKILI

-391 ILNGIQDNESAVEDL
+391 ILNGIQDNESSIEDL
-406 TQILELSEQP
+406 AQILELSEQP

-437 VFIDGIPSKQH
+437 VFIDGIPSKQD
-448 YRKYKIKDPNVFIGH
+448 YRKYKIKDPNVFVGH

-474 YRRFRKWSRFKESGG
+474 HRRFKKWSRFKKNGG

-497 SNSKLDNELLSDWP
+497 TNSKLDNELLSDWP

-539 AICSLAKKNEEIFIP
+539 TICSLAKKNEEIFIP

-572 RRLRDEA
+572 RRVRDEA

-624 RIASKEELSKVKGLG
+624 RIASKEDLSKVKGLG
-639 KNSVNDIYAVS
+639 KNSVNDIYE
-650 YTHLTLPT
+650 YFNEL
-658 SDLV
+658 

>member
-1 MSNSFIKK
+1 MSNSSIEK
-9 IDKKYNFKIE
+9 INNKYNFKIE
-19 YKLIHNK
+19 YKLINNK

-63 RVSSYFNNFADLTPR
+63 RVSSYFNNYSDLTPR

-85 ITEIEIIITDSEYE
+85 ITEIEIIVTDSEYE

-167 LFTIK
+167 LFMIK

-191 NYSIGRCPGVCQEI
+191 NYSIGRCPGVCQEV
-205 ISSDDYKKIMK
+205 ISSDDYKRIMK

-227 DLELFLQKKMS
+227 DLEIFLQKKML
-238 QFSDDL
+238 QFSNDL

-253 DQITGLRLLTE
+253 DQISGLKLLTE

-284 EKNVASIQIFQMRSG
+284 DKNVASIQIFQMRSG

-311 NNEDENLILQRVLEE
+311 NNEDENLILQKVLEE
-326 HYMNVEGVEIPSEI
+326 HYMNVEAVEIPSEI
-340 LMQYNL
+340 LIQYNL
-346 PKQKTLEDWLTQ
+346 PKQAPIEDWLTE
-358 LRKNKVKIII
+358 LRKKKVKILI

-391 ILNGIQDNESAVEDL
+391 ILNGIQDNESSIEDL
-406 TQILELSEQP
+406 AQILELSEQP

-448 YRKYKIKDPNVFIGH
+448 YRKYKIKDPNVFVGH

-474 YRRFRKWSRFKESGG
+474 HRRFRKWSRFKKSGG
-489 DFSILNDK
+489 DFSILNDNT
-497 SNSKLDNELLSDWP
+497 NSKLDNELLSDWP

-539 AICSLAKKNEEIFIP
+539 TVCSLAKKNEEIFIP

-572 RRLRDEA
+572 RRVRDEA
-579 HRFALSFHRDKRS
+579 HRFALSFHREKRS

-624 RIASKEELSKVKGLG
+624 RIASKEDLSKVKGLG
-639 KNSVNDIYAVS
+639 KNSVNDIYD
-650 YTHLTLPT
+650 YFH
-658 SDLV
+658 

>member
-1 MSNSFIKK
+1 MSNSSIEK
-9 IDKKYNFKIE
+9 INNKYNFKIE
-19 YKLIHNK
+19 YKLINNK

-63 RVSSYFNNFADLTPR
+63 RVSSYFNNYSDLTPR

-85 ITEIEIIITDSEYE
+85 ITEIEIIVTDSEYE

-191 NYSIGRCPGVCQEI
+191 NYSIGRCPGVCQEV

-227 DLELFLQKKMS
+227 DLEIFLQKKML
-238 QFSDDL
+238 QFSNDL

-253 DQITGLRLLTE
+253 DQISGLKLLTE

-311 NNEDENLILQRVLEE
+311 NNEDENLILQKILEE
-326 HYMNVEGVEIPSEI
+326 HYMNVEPVEIPSEI
-340 LMQYNL
+340 LIQYNL
-346 PKQKTLEDWLTQ
+346 PKQATIEDWLTE
-358 LRKNKVKIII
+358 LRKKKVKILI

-391 ILNGIQDNESAVEDL
+391 ILNGIQDNESSIEDL
-406 TQILELSEQP
+406 AQILELSEQP

-437 VFIDGIPSKQH
+437 VFIDGVPSKQH

-474 YRRFRKWSRFKESGG
+474 HRRFKKWSRFKESGG

-497 SNSKLDNELLSDWP
+497 TNSKLDNELLSDWP

-539 AICSLAKKNEEIFIP
+539 TICSLAKKNEEIFIP

-572 RRLRDEA
+572 RRVRDEA

-624 RIASKEELSKVKGLG
+624 RIASKEDLSKVKGLG
-639 KNSVNDIYAVS
+639 KNSVNDIYE
-650 YTHLTLPT
+650 YFNEL
-658 SDLV
+658 

>member
-1 MSNSFIKK
+1 
-9 IDKKYNFKIE
+9 
-19 YKLIHNK
+19 
-26 ELLKSRLSEIP
+26 
-37 KSSGCYLFKDI
+37 
-48 DNNLLYIGKSKKLRS
+48 
-63 RVSSYFNNFADLTPR
+63 
-78 LSLMVRQ
+78 MVRQ
-85 ITEIEIIITDSEYE
+85 ITEIEIIVTDSEYE

-191 NYSIGRCPGVCQEI
+191 NYSIGRCPGVCQEV

-227 DLELFLQKKMS
+227 DLEIFLQKKML
-238 QFSDDL
+238 QFSNDL

-253 DQITGLRLLTE
+253 DQISGLKLLTE

-311 NNEDENLILQRVLEE
+311 NNEDENLILQKILEE
-326 HYMNVEGVEIPSEI
+326 HYMNVEAVEIPSEI
-340 LMQYNL
+340 LIQYNL
-346 PKQKTLEDWLTQ
+346 PKQATIEDWLTD
-358 LRKNKVKIII
+358 LRKKKVKILI

-391 ILNGIQDNESAVEDL
+391 ILNGIQDNESSIEDL
-406 TQILELSEQP
+406 AQILELSEQP

-448 YRKYKIKDPNVFIGH
+448 YRKYKIKDTNVFLGH

-474 YRRFRKWSRFKESGG
+474 HRRFKKWSRFKKSGG

-497 SNSKLDNELLSDWP
+497 TNSKLDNELLSDWP

-539 AICSLAKKNEEIFIP
+539 TICSLAKKNEEIFIP

-572 RRLRDEA
+572 RRVRDEA

-624 RIASKEELSKVKGLG
+624 RIASKEDLSKVKGLG
-639 KNSVNDIYAVS
+639 KNSVNDIYE
-650 YTHLTLPT
+650 YFNEL
-658 SDLV
+658 

>member
-1 MSNSFIKK
+1 MSNSSIET
-9 IDKKYNFKIE
+9 IDNKYNFKIE
-19 YKLIHNK
+19 YKLINNK

-63 RVSSYFNNFADLTPR
+63 RVSSYFNNYSDLTPR

-85 ITEIEIIITDSEYE
+85 ITEIEIIVTDSEYE

-191 NYSIGRCPGVCQEI
+191 NYSIGRCPGVCQEV

-227 DLELFLQKKMS
+227 DLETFLQKKML
-238 QFSDDL
+238 QFSNDL

-253 DQITGLRLLTE
+253 DQISGLKLLTE

-311 NNEDENLILQRVLEE
+311 NNEDENLILQKILEE
-326 HYMNVEGVEIPSEI
+326 HYMNVEAVEIPSEI
-340 LMQYNL
+340 LIQYNL
-346 PKQKTLEDWLTQ
+346 PKQATIEDWLTD
-358 LRKNKVKIII
+358 LRKKKVKILI

-391 ILNGIQDNESAVEDL
+391 ILNGIQDNESSIEDL
-406 TQILELSEQP
+406 AQILELSEQP

-437 VFIDGIPSKQH
+437 VFIDGIPSKQD
-448 YRKYKIKDPNVFIGH
+448 YRKYKIKDPNVFVGH

-474 YRRFRKWSRFKESGG
+474 HRRFKKWSRFKKSGG

-497 SNSKLDNELLSDWP
+497 TNSKLDNELLSDWP

-539 AICSLAKKNEEIFIP
+539 TICSLAKKNEEIFIP

-572 RRLRDEA
+572 RRVRDEA

-624 RIASKEELSKVKGLG
+624 RIASKEDLSKVKGLG
-639 KNSVNDIYAVS
+639 KNSVNDIFEYFNE
-650 YTHLTLPT
+650 L
-658 SDLV
+658 